1 MRKIW
6 EKIRNRWKSYWQDDN
21 TDTAKYYLSRQDK
34 RSLLYGG
41 FMISVPTIIV
51 FLAAVTVSNY
61 RTNRMNAENLAK
73 VLDTVNTYLATAT
86 EDEYEEIAETIRHDL
101 VYSQYNEDIEYLI
114 QYIPNTADGCCLER
128 DGYLSRSNLV
138 FLNTG
143 EMYGLDVFETGE
155 LPEPEEEGYSVQLTC
170 GYDEIS
176 EASIHITKE
185 RGSGTGT
192 ADFYRGRD
200 IISVHKM
207 KEKFCDD
214 CIREI
219 LDTVENEA
227 VGEAVIYDTVE
238 KKFYP
243 VTEGTMQIG
252 DYEFQTG
259 YEQGNYEIQIEYMR

>member
-1 MRKIW
+1 MSRIW
-6 EKIRNRWKSYWQDDN
+6 KKIRGRW
-21 TDTAKYYLSRQDK
+21 
-34 RSLLYGG
+34 
-41 FMISVPTIIV
+41 MISILIIIV
-51 FLAAVTVSNY
+51 FLAAVTFSNY
-61 RTNRMNAENLAK
+61 RANRECAERLAQIM
-73 VLDTVNTYLATAT
+73 DTVNTYLATAT

-128 DGYLSRSNLV
+128 DGYLSRANLV

-143 EMYGLDVFETGE
+143 EMYGLDVFETGD

-192 ADFYRGRD
+192 ADFYRGRG
-200 IISVHKM
+200 ITSVHKM

>member
-61 RTNRMNAENLAK
+61 RTNKMNAENLAK

>member
-1 MRKIW
+1 MSRIWKKI
-6 EKIRNRWKSYWQDDN
+6 
-21 TDTAKYYLSRQDK
+21 
-34 RSLLYGG
+34 
-41 FMISVPTIIV
+41 MISILTIIV
-51 FLAAVTVSNY
+51 FLAAITFSNY
-61 RTNRMNAENLAK
+61 RANRESAESLAQ
-73 VLDTVNTYLATAT
+73 VMDAVNTYLATAT

-101 VYSQYNEDIEYLI
+101 VYSQYNEDIENLI
-114 QYIPNTADGCCLER
+114 RYIPNTADGCCLER
-128 DGYLSRSNLV
+128 DGYLSRANLV

-143 EMYGLDVFETGE
+143 EMYGLDVFETGD
-155 LPEPEEEGYSVQLTC
+155 LPESEEEGYSVQLTC

-185 RGSGTGT
+185 RGAGTGT
-192 ADFYRGRD
+192 ADFNRGRG
-200 IISVHKM
+200 ITSVHKM

-214 CIREI
+214 CIRKI

-243 VTEGTMQIG
+243 VTEGTMRIG

-259 YEQGNYEIQIEYMR
+259 YEQGNYEIQIEYTR

>member
-41 FMISVPTIIV
+41 FMIGVPTIIV

>member
-1 MRKIW
+1 MSRIWKKI
-6 EKIRNRWKSYWQDDN
+6 
-21 TDTAKYYLSRQDK
+21 
-34 RSLLYGG
+34 
-41 FMISVPTIIV
+41 MISILTIIV
-51 FLAAVTVSNY
+51 FLAAFTFSDY
-61 RTNRMNAENLAK
+61 RANRESAESLAQ
-73 VLDTVNTYLATAT
+73 VMDTVNTYLATAT

-101 VYSQYNEDIEYLI
+101 VYSRYNEDIEYLI

-128 DGYLSRSNLV
+128 DGYLSRANLV

-143 EMYGLDVFETGE
+143 EMYGLDVFETGD
-155 LPEPEEEGYSVQLTC
+155 LPESEEEGYSVQLTC

-176 EASIHITKE
+176 EASIRITKE
-185 RGSGTGT
+185 RGAGTGT
-192 ADFYRGRD
+192 ADFNRERG
-200 IISVHKM
+200 ITSVHKM
-207 KEKFCDD
+207 KGKFCDD

-243 VTEGTMQIG
+243 VTEGTMRIG

>member
-1 MRKIW
+1 MSRIWKKI
-6 EKIRNRWKSYWQDDN
+6 
-21 TDTAKYYLSRQDK
+21 
-34 RSLLYGG
+34 
-41 FMISVPTIIV
+41 MISILTIIA

-61 RTNRMNAENLAK
+61 RANRESAESLEEIM
-73 VLDTVNTYLATAT
+73 DTVNTYLATAT

-101 VYSQYNEDIEYLI
+101 VYSQYNEDIENLI
-114 QYIPNTADGCCLER
+114 RYIPNTADGCCLER
-128 DGYLSRSNLV
+128 DGYLSRANLV

-143 EMYGLDVFETGE
+143 EMYGLDVFETGD
-155 LPEPEEEGYSVQLTC
+155 LPESEEKGYSVQLTC

-192 ADFYRGRD
+192 ADFYRGRG
-200 IISVHKM
+200 ITSVHKM

-243 VTEGTMQIG
+243 VKEGTIQIG

-259 YEQGNYEIQIEYMR
+259 YEQGNYEIQIEYTR